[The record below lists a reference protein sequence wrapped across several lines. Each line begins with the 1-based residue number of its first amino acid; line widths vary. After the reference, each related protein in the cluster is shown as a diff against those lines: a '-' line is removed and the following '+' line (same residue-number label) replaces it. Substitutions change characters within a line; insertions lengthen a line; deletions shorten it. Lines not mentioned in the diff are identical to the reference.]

1 MAQVFPDVYMHTG
14 RVVLLTVDETHF
26 KSYAM
31 NDFITDT
38 DPHSVFCAAA
48 QISSKHK
55 VRTGEEECWQSS

>member
-31 NDFITDT
+31 NDFITHT
-38 DPHSVFCAAA
+38 DPHSVSCAAA
-48 QISSKHK
+48 
-55 VRTGEEECWQSS
+55 